1 MTGGRGEFNFINGTG
16 QQLLLVLEPESHEFC
31 IALGTLLQIQTDS
44 EECLPSFD
52 MEFLA
57 RALVVYLPQGQS
69 ARVFQDGKELQ
80 PAPQSRRRWHA
91 LNG

>member
-31 IALGTLLQIQTDS
+31 IAPGTLLQIQTDS
-44 EECLPSFD
+44 EEGLPSFD

-57 RALVVYLPQGQS
+57 RALVVYLAQGQS
-69 ARVFQDGKELQ
+69 APCIPGRKGAAAC
-80 PAPQSRRRWHA
+80 PS
-91 LNG
+91 